1 MCIYIYLKWTN
12 INIADYISVFSYVS
26 SICHTI
32 NHLRVANVSNFTEK
46 WSCHDGKSYSFSLHA
61 IQSTWTEVRFIYRL
75 CLQWLW
81 FWNDKTDR
89 THIQRKKQV
98 KTMTFFILTKAEN
111 LFSTSKWPHAKP
123 KWFKQKYQTE
133 FDSVHLPGQLYKF
146 DKYKIC
152 FENEYIDCLLA
163 ISLAEVML
171 LSCDIYSI
179 RQYLCG
185 KGKKVHTFPWKCIFV
200 LQSEDEWALQRFRY
214 HCNHWIPNH

>member
-1 MCIYIYLKWTN
+1 MFPISRKN
-12 INIADYISVFSYVS
+12 GVAMMENRIAFR
-26 SICHTI
+26 CT
-32 NHLRVANVSNFTEK
+32 
-46 WSCHDGKSYSFSLHA
+46 
-61 IQSTWTEVRFIYRL
+61 
-75 CLQWLW
+75 
-81 FWNDKTDR
+81 
-89 THIQRKKQV
+89 
-98 KTMTFFILTKAEN
+98 
-111 LFSTSKWPHAKP
+111 LFSQHGLKSDLFTVCVCNGFGFEMIKPTGLILSGIKLKQWHFSFWQRQRIYSRLLWSHAKP